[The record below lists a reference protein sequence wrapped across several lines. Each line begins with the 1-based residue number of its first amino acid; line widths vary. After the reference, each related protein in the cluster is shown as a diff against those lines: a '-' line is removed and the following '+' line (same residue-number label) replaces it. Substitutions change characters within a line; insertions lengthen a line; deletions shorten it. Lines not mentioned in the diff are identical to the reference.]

1 MNLYELQMEQL
12 ELNALLEE
20 NGGEL
25 TPEIEERLQ
34 IHDFDVNQK
43 MESYCKAIKQYESD
57 IEGLKGEIERLKAR
71 KESSEKAVQR
81 MKDAMLT
88 AMTTFG
94 MDKLQAGTFKIG
106 TRKSQSLEVLDENL
120 VPEKFKN
127 EVVTIKVDKNA
138 IKDAIKAGE
147 EVDGVKLNDNTNL
160 TIK

>member
-1 MNLYELQMEQL
+1 M
-12 ELNALLEE
+12 
-20 NGGEL
+20 
-25 TPEIEERLQ
+25 
-34 IHDFDVNQK
+34 
-43 MESYCKAIKQYESD
+43 
-57 IEGLKGEIERLKAR
+57 
-71 KESSEKAVQR
+71 KE
-81 MKDAMLT
+81 AMLT

-106 TRKSQSLEVLDENL
+106 TRKSQSLEVLDESL